1 MATYIASPPSR
12 RQSSFM
18 RLFSLLTFISLITG
32 CAGAIPKEKMIGS
45 QSIAACMSNSQFTV
59 SQFDVLYTPNNATL
73 QYSFDGTSSIEGNVF
88 IKLEIIVY
96 GYVGYTVEIDPCK
109 EKFASLCPMR
119 AGPVTLPPAAINAS
133 AFVSNIPGIAFTVP
147 DIDGVARIT
156 IELAQD
162 MRPVACLEAELS
174 NGQTVHQN
182 AVSWVTAVIAGSG
195 LAASALASGLGHSNT
210 AAHVAANALSL
221 FGYFQSQAICSMV
234 AVKLPPVVRSW
245 TQNFV
250 WSMGVIR
257 ISFMQNVLHWYI
269 QATGGSPDLLF
280 QNLDRVNVQILKRGL
295 DLKARTLGAVEGV
308 TSSLTRRATDQ
319 GTYTQGEFID
329 VTGIT
334 RVAFLSRI
342 ERTNLFMTGLGFF
355 ISFVVLVVLVVV
367 GFKFGLELC
376 VKKLRIAK
384 GSKFAEFRKGW
395 KIVLKGILY
404 RIVLIGFPQLT
415 ILCLWEL
422 TVRDSPAAIVLALI
436 FFLVTVILLGWAS
449 YKVIRLAQHSIN
461 MHKSPV
467 VILYSDPASL
477 NRWGFLYVQFKGSC
491 YYWIIPMLAYI
502 LVKGIFLAFAQTK
515 GTVQS
520 IALVLVEGVYLV
532 AVSYFRPWMDRKVNV
547 FNISIC
553 VINFVNA
560 IFLMIFSGVF
570 NEPGLVR
577 GVLGVVFFVMN
588 AIFALVLLIL
598 VLVATVYAL
607 VSKNPD
613 TRYQPMRDDRA
624 SFIKSNPEM
633 VGSTELDALGATAR
647 GEHKSGY
654 STRDLDE
661 DDSSAGVS
669 HRSTDYAAGVPL
681 PQSQA
686 PSHYAGSQYAGS
698 TNGGDQG
705 GDYEKRYHSPSPG
718 PYQQQPNQPFLAS
731 GNPARAA
738 PSPTRTEFSGSG
750 YGGGYNNNNNNQG
763 QNQRWQ
769 VGAGY
774 DH

>member
-1 MATYIASPPSR
+1 MATYLGPPPSR
-12 RQSSFM
+12 RRSPLM
-18 RLFSLLTFISLITG
+18 RLLSILSFVSLITG
-32 CAGAIPKEKMIGS
+32 SAGAIQKEKMISS
-45 QSIAACMSNSQFTV
+45 QSLSTCMDNSQFTV

-73 QYSFDGTSSIEGNVF
+73 QYSFDGTSSIQGNVF
-88 IKLEIIVY
+88 IILDIIVY
-96 GYVGYTVEIDPCK
+96 GYTAYSKKIDPCA
-109 EKFASLCPMR
+109 EKFASLCPMA
-119 AGPVTLPPAAINAS
+119 AGPVSLPPAAINAS
-133 AFVSNIPGIAFTVP
+133 AFVNNIPGVAFTIP
-147 DIDGVARIT
+147 DIDGLARIT
-156 IELAQD
+156 IQMASNLQ
-162 MRPVACLEAELS
+162 PVACLEAELS

-195 LAASALASGLGHSNT
+195 LAASAITSGLGHSNT

-221 FGYFQSQAICSMV
+221 FGYFQSQAMCAMI
-234 AVKLPPVVRSW
+234 AVKLPPVVRAW

-257 ISFMQNVLHWYI
+257 IGFMQNVLHWYI

-280 QNLDRVNVQILKRGL
+280 QNLDRVNVQIQKRALNLQARAMDIISGL
-295 DLKARTLGAVEGV
+295 AK
-308 TSSLTRRATDQ
+308 RAGDQ
-319 GTYTQGEFID
+319 GTYSQGEFID
-329 VTGIT
+329 VSGIS
-334 RVAFLSRI
+334 RVAFLARI
-342 ERTNLFMTGLGFF
+342 EETNLFMTGLGFF
-355 ISFVVLVVLVVV
+355 VSFVVLVVLIVV

-404 RIVLIGFPQLT
+404 RIVLIGFPQLS

-422 TVRDSPAAIVLALI
+422 TVRDSPAAVVLGLI
-436 FFLVTVILLGWAS
+436 FFLVSLALLSWAS

-477 NRWGFLYVQFKGSC
+477 NRWGFLYVQFKASC
-491 YYWIIPMLAYI
+491 YYWIIPLLAYI
-502 LVKGIFLAFAQTK
+502 LIKSIFIAFAQSK
-515 GTVQS
+515 GSVQS
-520 IALVLVEGVYLV
+520 VALVLVEGVYLI

-553 VINFVNA
+553 IINFINA
-560 IFLMIFSGVF
+560 ILLMIFSGIF
-570 NEPGLVR
+570 NEPLIVS

-588 AIFALVLLIL
+588 AIFSFVLLIL
-598 VLVATVYAL
+598 VLVATIYAL

-624 SFIKSNPEM
+624 SFIKSTEM

-654 STRDLDE
+654 NTRDLDE
-661 DDSSAGVS
+661 DDSSA
-669 HRSTDYAAGVPL
+669 HRSQDYAAGVPL
-681 PQSQA
+681 PQSQT
-686 PSHYAGSQYAGS
+686 PSHYAPSQYGGS
-698 TNGGDQG
+698 ASGE
-705 GDYEKRYHSPSPG
+705 GDYEKRYHSPSP
-718 PYQQQPNQPFLAS
+718 YQQQAADRPFLSAAS
-731 GNPARAA
+731 PARAA
-738 PSPTRTEFSGSG
+738 PSPTRTPQGFGDFPS
-750 YGGGYNNNNNNQG
+750 YGGNGGYNNNNNNNNQG
-763 QNQRWQ
+763 NRWQ

-774 DH
+774 EH